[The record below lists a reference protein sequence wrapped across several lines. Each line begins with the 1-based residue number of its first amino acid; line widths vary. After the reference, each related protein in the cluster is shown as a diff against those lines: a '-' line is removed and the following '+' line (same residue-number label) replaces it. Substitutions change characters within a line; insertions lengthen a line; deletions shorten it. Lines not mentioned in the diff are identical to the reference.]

1 MVFARFLGV
10 SAAYL
15 LPRFLHGVVHLLLPF
30 FVIKRV
36 ARGCPGA
43 ELRPATS
50 QTLKLLAGGQASH
63 ESFVATPASWQ
74 ISGPPPVFLAK
85 H

>member
-15 LPRFLHGVVHLLLPF
+15 LPRFLHGVVHLLLHF
-30 FVIKRV
+30 FVIKLV
-36 ARGCPGA
+36 AQGCPGA

-50 QTLKLLAGGQASH
+50 QTLKLLVRGHSSH
-63 ESFVATPASWQ
+63 EGFAALVSSLEPA
-74 ISGPPPVFLAK
+74 LAAGAPR
-85 H
+85 